1 MAKKQIQIG
10 LVYSAKVGGTFL
22 PVRIDKSLGH
32 GRYEGVVMPSGATVK
47 FSTDSVKG
55 DGETVEQWQARRKPK
70 ERALPTPAPKAT
82 GKRKKS
88 SQAEYAVTAL
98 IEPGADGDKPEGPQS
113 GKDQGTVPAG
123 DVGAGAKKATKPAKD
138 AKNAKDAKQRKPKAD
153 KPAKQRKPGGLDAAV
168 TVLRESGVPMNCGDI
183 VKTALEKGYWQ
194 TGGKTPAAT
203 IYAAILREI
212 NVKGADAR
220 FRKTARGHFELTAA
234 GIAARTAAAK
244 DVE

>member
-1 MAKKQIQIG
+1 MNTKRKIEIG
-10 LVYSAKVGGTFL
+10 KVYSAKVGGTFL

-32 GRYEGVVMPSGATVK
+32 GRYEGAVMPSGATVK

-70 ERALPTPAPKAT
+70 ERDLPDPAPKAT

-88 SQAEYAVTAL
+88 SHSEFAVTAL
-98 IEPGADGDKPEGPQS
+98 IEPGADGDK
-113 GKDQGTVPAG
+113 KDQGAVPAG

-138 AKNAKDAKQRKPKAD
+138 AKDAKQHKPKSD
-153 KPAKQRKPGGLDAAV
+153 PPRRTKQRKPGGLDAAAR
-168 TVLRESGVPMNCGDI
+168 VLREAGTAMNCGDI

-194 TGGKTPAAT
+194 TGGKTPSAT

-220 FRKTARGHFELTAA
+220 FRKTARGHFELTEA
-234 GIAARTAAAK
+234 GKAGN
-244 DVE
+244 

>member
-70 ERALPTPAPKAT
+70 ENDLPMPGPAAK
-82 GKRKKS
+82 
-88 SQAEYAVTAL
+88 
-98 IEPGADGDKPEGPQS
+98 
-113 GKDQGTVPAG
+113 
-123 DVGAGAKKATKPAKD
+123 AKKTKTVAKAKD
-138 AKNAKDAKQRKPKAD
+138 KAKKERKPS
-153 KPAKQRKPGGLDAAV
+153 GLDAAAQ
-168 TVLRESGVPMNCGDI
+168 VLAKAGEPMNCGDM
-183 VKTALEKGYWQ
+183 VKTMLETGLWK

-203 IYAAILREI
+203 IYAAIIREI
-212 NVKGADAR
+212 AVKGSESR
-220 FRKTARGHFELTAA
+220 FRKTERGKFELV
-234 GIAARTAAAK
+234 K
-244 DVE
+244 

>member
-1 MAKKQIQIG
+1 MNTKRKIEIG
-10 LVYSAKVGGTFL
+10 KVYSAKVGGTFL

-70 ERALPTPAPKAT
+70 ERDLPDPTPKAT

-98 IEPGADGDKPEGPQS
+98 IEPGAKT
-113 GKDQGTVPAG
+113 GKKGQ
-123 DVGAGAKKATKPAKD
+123 
-138 AKNAKDAKQRKPKAD
+138 PKAD
-153 KPAKQRKPGGLDAAV
+153 PPRRTKERKPGGLDAAAR
-168 TVLRESGVPMNCGDI
+168 VLREAGVPMNCGDM

-194 TGGKTPAAT
+194 TGGKTPSAT

-220 FRKTARGHFELTAA
+220 FRKTERGHFELTAA

-244 DVE
+244 GVE

>member
-70 ERALPTPAPKAT
+70 ERDLPDPAPKAT

-88 SQAEYAVTAL
+88 SQAEFAVTAL
-98 IEPGADGDKPEGPQS
+98 IEPGAKTGK
-113 GKDQGTVPAG
+113 KDQGAVPAG

-138 AKNAKDAKQRKPKAD
+138 AKDAKQRKPKAD
-153 KPAKQRKPGGLDAAV
+153 KPAKQRKPGGLDAAAR
-168 TVLRESGVPMNCGDI
+168 VLREAGTAMNCGDI

-203 IYAAILREI
+203 IYAAIITEI
-212 NVKGADAR
+212 AKKGDASR
-220 FRKTARGHFELTAA
+220 FRKTERGHFELTAA
-234 GIAARTAAAK
+234 GIAAGTAAAK

>member
-1 MAKKQIQIG
+1 MDKKRIQIG

-55 DGETVEQWQARRKPK
+55 DGETVEQWQARRTPK
-70 ERALPTPAPKAT
+70 ERDLPDPAPKAT

-88 SQAEYAVTAL
+88 SHSEFAVTAL
-98 IEPGADGDKPEGPQS
+98 IEPGAKT
-113 GKDQGTVPAG
+113 GKKGQ
-123 DVGAGAKKATKPAKD
+123 
-138 AKNAKDAKQRKPKAD
+138 PKAD
-153 KPAKQRKPGGLDAAV
+153 KPAKERKPSGLDAAAR
-168 TVLRESGVPMNCGDI
+168 VLREAGEPMNCGDI

-194 TGGKTPAAT
+194 TGGKTPSAT

-220 FRKTARGHFELTAA
+220 FRKTERGHFELTAT

>member
-1 MAKKQIQIG
+1 MNTKRKIEIG
-10 LVYSAKVGGTFL
+10 KVYSAKVGGTFL

-55 DGETVEQWQARRKPK
+55 DGETVEQWQARHKPK
-70 ERALPTPAPKAT
+70 ERDLPDPAPKAT

-88 SQAEYAVTAL
+88 SQAEFAVTAL
-98 IEPGADGDKPEGPQS
+98 IEPGAKTG

-123 DVGAGAKKATKPAKD
+123 DVGAGAKKATKPAKG
-138 AKNAKDAKQRKPKAD
+138 AKNAKQRKPKAD
-153 KPAKQRKPGGLDAAV
+153 KPAKKRKPGGLDAAAR
-168 TVLRESGVPMNCGDI
+168 VLREAGTAMNCGDI

-194 TGGKTPAAT
+194 TGGKTPSAT

-220 FRKTARGHFELTAA
+220 FRKTARGHFELTDA
-234 GIAARTAAAK
+234 GKAGN
-244 DVE
+244 

>member
-1 MAKKQIQIG
+1 MNTKRKIQIG

-32 GRYEGVVMPSGATVK
+32 GRYEGDVMTSGATVK
-47 FSTDSVKG
+47 FSTDSIKG
-55 DGETVEQWQARRKPK
+55 DGETVEQWQARRTPK
-70 ERALPTPAPKAT
+70 ERDLPDPAPKAT
-82 GKRKKS
+82 GKRKKL
-88 SQAEYAVTAL
+88 SQAEYTVVAL
-98 IEPGADGDKPEGPQS
+98 IEPGAKNGK
-113 GKDQGTVPAG
+113 KDQGTVPAG

-153 KPAKQRKPGGLDAAV
+153 PPRRTKERKPGGLDAAAR
-168 TVLRESGVPMNCGDI
+168 VLREAGVPMNCGDI

-194 TGGKTPAAT
+194 TGGKTPSAT

-220 FRKTARGHFELTAA
+220 FRKTARGHFELTEA
-234 GIAARTAAAK
+234 GKEAK
-244 DVE
+244 

>member
-1 MAKKQIQIG
+1 MDKKRIQIG

-32 GRYEGVVMPSGATVK
+32 GRYEGAVMPSGATVK

-55 DGETVEQWQARRKPK
+55 DGETVEQWQARRTPK
-70 ERALPTPAPKAT
+70 ERDLPDPAPKAT

-88 SQAEYAVTAL
+88 SQAEFAVTAL
-98 IEPGADGDKPEGPQS
+98 IEPGADGDK
-113 GKDQGTVPAG
+113 KDQGAVPAG

-138 AKNAKDAKQRKPKAD
+138 AKNAKDAKRRKPKAD
-153 KPAKQRKPGGLDAAV
+153 KPAKERKPGGLDAAAR
-168 TVLRESGVPMNCGDI
+168 VLREAGLPMNCGDI

-220 FRKTARGHFELTAA
+220 FRKTARGHFELTDA
-234 GIAARTAAAK
+234 GKAGN
-244 DVE
+244 